1 MRILSTRS
9 LPRPPEYW
17 ETSYVVTLDHPPTQ
31 WPDLYVATDP
41 ETSIMASKT
50 VVVMSYSERNDIQ
63 SKSVFNMSHTIWP
76 VPYEYYRMT
85 HSVCVILKPLI
96 RTVSN
101 YHFTGIFLGKMCKGW
116 SKLSPEAL
124 HWRGPL
130 RSSHRRLL
138 AHIELH
144 STHSEH
150 MPQIRVK
157 TPFPT
162 NTVS

>member
-63 SKSVFNMSHTIWP
+63 SK
-76 VPYEYYRMT
+76 
-85 HSVCVILKPLI
+85 
-96 RTVSN
+96 
-101 YHFTGIFLGKMCKGW
+101 
-116 SKLSPEAL
+116 
-124 HWRGPL
+124 
-130 RSSHRRLL
+130 
-138 AHIELH
+138 
-144 STHSEH
+144 
-150 MPQIRVK
+150 
-157 TPFPT
+157 
-162 NTVS
+162 